1 MRAPHI
7 PCSCALKGPVLVVDD
22 SLLQREHAL
31 ALCRK
36 LGATQVEGVASG
48 QAALDWLARASA
60 PSLLLIDLEMPGMDG
75 VQLLDALARGK
86 HAVPVVVVSER
97 GSALIDAVMQLSRS
111 AGVQVLAGAEKPLT
125 AAALAAAVDCE
136 PQLDPQRPQSP
147 TPVPLSPLMA
157 SGGGAAASRLERA
170 MRRGEIR
177 VAYQPKIDLR
187 DGRLRGVEAL
197 ARWRRPQGE
206 MIGPDRFIP
215 LAERE
220 GLIHA
225 LTQQIVDKAI
235 AQLVA
240 WRAEGLQLTLAVNL
254 SPMMLGQEDFVE
266 QLCAK
271 LDDNGLAP
279 SDLVLELTESALI
292 DPANALNMLARLRV
306 HDFGLSI
313 DDYGTGFSSLQRLA
327 SIPFTELK
335 LDRSF
340 VHAAHRSRS
349 QRTVLESTLELAH
362 RLRLV
367 AVAEGVET
375 PEDWRMLREL
385 GCDLAQGYLM
395 ASPMPGPVLADWWRQ
410 HAVRIAQLGGV
421 ETYDNSHV
429 A

>member
-1 MRAPHI
+1 MRPTLLS
-7 PCSCALKGPVLVVDD
+7 CSCALDGPVLVVDD
-22 SLLQREHAL
+22 SVVQREHAM
-31 ALCRK
+31 ALCRQ
-36 LGATQVEGVASG
+36 LGAVAVDG
-48 QAALDWLARASA
+48 AVDGHAALAWLSSAIA

-86 HAVPVVVVSER
+86 YSVPVVVVSQR
-97 GSALIDAVMQLSRS
+97 GGALIDAVTQLSRS
-111 AGVQVLAGAEKPLT
+111 AGVRVLGGIEKPMHLQDLATVLECEPELATDAQVLAP
-125 AAALAAAVDCE
+125 AVI
-136 PQLDPQRPQSP
+136 S
-147 TPVPLSPLMA
+147 TLM
-157 SGGGAAASRLERA
+157 SSGGAAASRLDRA

-177 VAYQPKIDLR
+177 VAYQPKLDLK

-197 ARWRRPQGE
+197 ARWRRPQGD

-225 LTQQIVDKAI
+225 LTQQVIDKAI
-235 AQLVA
+235 AQLVD
-240 WRAEGLQLTLAVNL
+240 WRAEGFQLTLALNL
-254 SPMMLGQEDFVE
+254 SPNLLSEQDFLE

-271 LDDNGLAP
+271 LSDNGLSPA
-279 SDLVLELTESALI
+279 DLVLELTESAI
-292 DPANALNMLARLRV
+292 VEPANALSMLARLRL
-306 HDFGLSI
+306 HGFGLSI

-362 RLRLV
+362 RLELT

-375 PEDWRMLREL
+375 PEDWRLLREL

-395 ASPMPGPVLADWWRQ
+395 GSPMPGPMLSEWWRE
-410 HAVRIAQLGGV
+410 HAVRIARLSDS
-421 ETYDNSHV
+421 TLPSDADV

>member
-1 MRAPHI
+1 MRPALL
-7 PCSCALKGPVLVVDD
+7 SCNCTLAGPVLVVDD
-22 SLLQREHAL
+22 SAVQREHAM
-31 ALCRK
+31 ALCRQ
-36 LGATQVEGVASG
+36 LGADVVDGAADG
-48 QAALDWLARASA
+48 HAALDWLSRASA

-75 VQLLDALARGK
+75 VQLLDALARGQYT
-86 HAVPVVVVSER
+86 VPVVVVSQR
-97 GSALIDAVMQLSRS
+97 GGALIDAVMQLSRS
-111 AGVQVLAGAEKPLT
+111 AGVRVLAGIEKPLHLQDLATVLECEPASRTT
-125 AAALAAAVDCE
+125 AAGTLPSAAI
-136 PQLDPQRPQSP
+136 
-147 TPVPLSPLMA
+147 SPLTP
-157 SGGGAAASRLERA
+157 GGAAAASRLDRA

-177 VAYQPKIDLR
+177 VAYQPKLDLK

-197 ARWRRPQGE
+197 ARWRRPQGD

-225 LTQQIVDKAI
+225 LTQQVIDKAI

-240 WRAEGLQLTLAVNL
+240 WRGEGLHLSLALNL
-254 SPMMLGQEDFVE
+254 SPKLLGEPGFLE

-271 LDDNGLAP
+271 LSDNGLSPA
-279 SDLVLELTESALI
+279 DLVLELTESAI
-292 DPANALNMLARLRV
+292 VEPATALSMLARLRL
-306 HDFGLSI
+306 HGFGLSI

-340 VHAAHRSRS
+340 VQAAHRSHS

-362 RLRLV
+362 RLELT

-375 PEDWRMLREL
+375 PDDWRLLREL

-395 ASPMPGPVLADWWRQ
+395 GSPMPGPMLSDWWRE
-410 HAVRIAQLGGV
+410 HAVRIARLSEGSFSA
-421 ETYDNSHV
+421 DADV

>member
-1 MRAPHI
+1 MRSALL
-7 PCSCALKGPVLVVDD
+7 SCNCTLAGPVLVVDD
-22 SLLQREHAL
+22 SVVQREHAM
-31 ALCRK
+31 ALCRQ
-36 LGATQVEGVASG
+36 LGANTVDGAADG
-48 QAALDWLARASA
+48 HAALDWLSRASA

-75 VQLLDALARGK
+75 VQLLDALARGQYG
-86 HAVPVVVVSER
+86 VPVVVVSQR
-97 GSALIDAVMQLSRS
+97 GGALIDAVMQLSRS
-111 AGVQVLAGAEKPLT
+111 VGVRVLGGIEKPMNLQDLAT
-125 AAALAAAVDCE
+125 VLECEPRSSAAAPAA
-136 PQLDPQRPQSP
+136 SP
-147 TPVPLSPLMA
+147 AAISPLM
-157 SGGGAAASRLERA
+157 SSGGAAASRLDRA

-177 VAYQPKIDLR
+177 VAYQPKLDLK

-197 ARWRRPQGE
+197 ARWRRPQGD

-225 LTQQIVDKAI
+225 LTQQVIDKAI
-235 AQLVA
+235 AQLVE
-240 WRAEGLQLTLAVNL
+240 WRGEGFELSLALNL
-254 SPMMLGQEDFVE
+254 SPRLLGEEDFLE

-271 LDDNGLAP
+271 LGDNGLSPA
-279 SDLVLELTESALI
+279 DLVLELTESAI
-292 DPANALNMLARLRV
+292 VEPANALSMLARLRL
-306 HDFGLSI
+306 HGFGLSI

-340 VHAAHRSRS
+340 VQAAHRSRS

-362 RLRLV
+362 RLELT

-375 PEDWRMLREL
+375 PDDWRLLREL

-395 ASPMPGPVLADWWRQ
+395 GSPMPGPMLSDWWRE
-410 HAVRIAQLGGV
+410 HAVRIARLS
-421 ETYDNSHV
+421 EDSFSADADV

>member
-1 MRAPHI
+1 MRPALL
-7 PCSCALKGPVLVVDD
+7 SCNCTLAGPVLVVDD
-22 SLLQREHAL
+22 SVVQREHAM
-31 ALCRK
+31 ALCRQ
-36 LGATQVEGVASG
+36 LGASVVDGAVDG
-48 QAALDWLARASA
+48 NAALEWLTRAQA
-60 PSLLLIDLEMPGMDG
+60 PSLLLVDLEMPGMDG

-86 HAVPVVVVSER
+86 YSVPVVVVSQR
-97 GSALIDAVMQLSRS
+97 GGALIDAVMQLSRS
-111 AGVQVLAGAEKPLT
+111 AGVRVLGGIEKPMNLQD
-125 AAALAAAVDCE
+125 LATVLECE
-136 PQLDPQRPQSP
+136 PEPAADAPAFA
-147 TPVPLSPLMA
+147 PVAISPLM
-157 SGGGAAASRLERA
+157 SSGGAAASRLDRA

-177 VAYQPKIDLR
+177 VAYQPKLDLK

-197 ARWRRPQGE
+197 ARWRRPQGD

-225 LTQQIVDKAI
+225 LTQQVIDKAI
-235 AQLVA
+235 AQLVD
-240 WRAEGLQLTLAVNL
+240 WRAEGFDLSLALNL
-254 SPMMLGQEDFVE
+254 SPRLLGEDHFLE
-266 QLCAK
+266 ELCAK
-271 LDDNGLAP
+271 LGENGLSPA
-279 SDLVLELTESALI
+279 DLVLELTESAI
-292 DPANALNMLARLRV
+292 VEPANALSMLARLRL
-306 HDFGLSI
+306 HGFGLSI

-362 RLRLV
+362 RLELT

-375 PEDWRMLREL
+375 PDDWRLLREL

-395 ASPMPGPVLADWWRQ
+395 ASPMPGPMLSEWWRE
-410 HAVRIAQLGGV
+410 HAVRIARLSDS
-421 ETYDNSHV
+421 TFHSDADV